1 VSVVGQAGP
10 VPTPAQPSPAVAG
23 VGHAPPSA
31 AEACPLCGSPLQREQ
46 DWCLRCGAAARTRL
60 SATPNWKAPLAALIA
75 VAAVLLGVLAAAL
88 IALAHGPGPAP
99 VTRTVIVVPGAGTT
113 GTTPAPGASTPG
125 TTTPAPGTGTP
136 TTTTPAPGAGTT
148 GTTGATATPGS
159 GTTTPTT
166 TPPTR

>member
-1 VSVVGQAGP
+1 MAGQAGP
-10 VPTPAQPSPAVAG
+10 LPTPAQPSPSVAG

-31 AEACPLCGSPLQREQ
+31 AEACPLCGSPLEREQ

-99 VTRTVIVVPGAGTT
+99 VTRTVIVVPGAGFLFQRKSFTS
-113 GTTPAPGASTPG
+113 PFFVQCSV
-125 TTTPAPGTGTP
+125 
-136 TTTTPAPGAGTT
+136 
-148 GTTGATATPGS
+148 
-159 GTTTPTT
+159 
-166 TPPTR
+166 PPFQVTVDPSAMRFSMRDVT

>member
-1 VSVVGQAGP
+1 MSVAGQAGP

-99 VTRTVIVVPGAGTT
+99 VTRTVLVVPGAGTT

-125 TTTPAPGTGTP
+125 TTTPAPG
-136 TTTTPAPGAGTT
+136 AGTT
-148 GTTGATATPGS
+148 GTTGTTATPGS

-166 TPPTR
+166 TTPPTR